1 MDNVIAVTKLNVEVD
16 DSVVIAI
23 RKYAIDKY
31 GSSRG
36 TGKIVE
42 EALREY
48 LDKNGVKLNS

>member
-1 MDNVIAVTKLNVEVD
+1 MGKLSVEVSD
-16 DSVVIAI
+16 PIAIAI

-48 LDKNGVKLNS
+48 LEKNGIKLDGV